1 MIDYYSPESINDRP
15 KRKPG
20 RPLGSPNRASGAL
33 LKPLTIRLTATE
45 HAALEA
51 IKARTGLTLA
61 AACRWCIAKQVDAQ
75 RAEASDERR

>member
-1 MIDYYSPESINDRP
+1 MTTET

-20 RPLGSPNRASGAL
+20 RPLGAHNKANDGT

-45 HAALEA
+45 HAALET
-51 IKARTGLTLA
+51 IGKRYGLSLA
-61 AACRWCIAKQVDAQ
+61 AACRWAIAKQVDAQ